1 MVTYG
6 GNMQHSNSEINV
18 DSVID
23 ELRLDQSKIDHYKDF
38 VEMTERDIYYLHLVN
53 EVIEKKRALIAERF
67 YEHLLKFPEFRAV
80 LTDADKIASLKM
92 AQAKYFSE
100 LTLGVYDAQY
110 VRQRIR
116 VGIAH
121 QKIGLGLNWYVNAYR
136 KYQSELLPILWT
148 ELGNEPNTFIEA
160 YNALLKVISF
170 DIGLVSSTY
179 AFVDRQSVI
188 QHQQYIEHIL
198 DDVPTGILVVD
209 EDMRIVSSNKS
220 ISNMLSTH
228 DESMDGKLLSQ
239 YIDTPHILAAINE
252 LIQEG
257 MTKYGKELIVLRAQ
271 QATGLKIHLT
281 RTVLEGASFV
291 ILTFVEQKKTSKK
304 EQELKES
311 DEQFYLAFQ
320 HANVGMAFVS
330 IVGEICSVNHQLL
343 MMLGYEEKE
352 MLQMTFLQITHPDDI
367 SHDNILRAQL
377 LNNELNEFTSEKR
390 FLQKN
395 GDYLWVKSTVSV
407 LLHPDGSRS
416 YFALIEDISQRKDV
430 EDKMHHLLHH
440 DALTNLPNRTLLLEK
455 LSQAII
461 QARRVRKNVAVLF
474 IDIDRF
480 KNINDSWGHDTGDQ
494 ALKEIGE
501 RLTAVLRYRDTV
513 ARLGDDEFVVIL
525 SDIRQQIDV
534 IKVIDK
540 ITKAISRPII
550 LQKQEFYLSSSIG
563 VSLYPKDGIT
573 ATALLKNAD
582 AAMFHVKKNRGA
594 DYQFYANEMHQGTR
608 SFLEM
613 EVALRKG
620 LSNNEFELYYQP
632 QVDLLTGRLIGFEAL
647 IRWHSPEHGLIP
659 PDVFIPYAEK
669 TGIIV
674 PLGAWIFK
682 TACEQVKEWNDQKL
696 FGSLKM
702 SVNLSARQF
711 VQHQIVE
718 QLTQIMNDAGCNPRN
733 LVLEITE
740 SLLMNNQS
748 SVEEML
754 KKLHA
759 MGFRFAIDDFGT
771 GYSSLAYLKR
781 FPIRTLKIDRSFIKN
796 NMQPDDVAIVKAIL
810 MLAHAMNMNVVAEGV
825 ETDEQLAFL
834 RQYGCEY
841 GQGYYFDK
849 PLTKTEAT
857 LKLITQKET
866 NQLVEQQSVA

>member
-1 MVTYG
+1 
-6 GNMQHSNSEINV
+6 MQHSSSEINV
-18 DSVID
+18 DAVID
-23 ELRLDQSKIDHYKDF
+23 ELRLDQSKIDHHKDF
-38 VEMTERDIYYLHLVN
+38 VELTERDTYYLRLVN
-53 EVIEKKRALIAERF
+53 EVIEKKRELLAEQF
-67 YEHLLKFPEFRAV
+67 YQHLLQFPEFMTI
-80 LTDADKIASLKM
+80 LSDADKLASLKM
-92 AQAKYFSE
+92 ALAKYFSE
-100 LTLGVYDAQY
+100 LTMGNYDANY

-121 QKIGLGLNWYVNAYR
+121 QRIGLDLNWYINAYR
-136 KYQSELLPILWT
+136 KYQAELLPILWS

-160 YNALLKVISF
+160 YNALLKAISF
-170 DIGLVSSTY
+170 DIGLVTSTY
-179 AFVDRQSVI
+179 ASVERKNAI

-198 DDVPTGILVVD
+198 NDVPTGIIVVD

-220 ISNMLSTH
+220 IRQMLMLSNN
-228 DESMDGKLLSQ
+228 DEALDGKLLSK
-239 YIDTPHILAAINE
+239 YVDTPHILSAINE
-252 LIQEG
+252 LIHEG
-257 MTKYGKELIVLRAQ
+257 MTKYGKELIVLRAE

-281 RTVLEGASFV
+281 RTVLENSSFI
-291 ILTFVEQKKTSKK
+291 ILTFVEQKKNTKK
-304 EQELKES
+304 DQQLKEY

-330 IVGEICSVNHQLL
+330 IAGEICSVNHRLL

-352 MLQMTFLQITHPDDI
+352 LLQMTFLQMTHPDDI

-390 FLQKN
+390 YLQKN

-407 LLHPDGSRS
+407 LLHPDGSKS
-416 YFALIEDISQRKDV
+416 YFVLVEDISQRKGV

-440 DALTNLPNRTLLLEK
+440 DTLTNLPNRTLLLEK

-461 QARRVRKNVAVLF
+461 QARRARKNVAVLF

-494 ALKEIGE
+494 ALREIGA
-501 RLTAVLRYRDTV
+501 RLTTVLRHRDTV
-513 ARLGDDEFVVIL
+513 ARLGDDEFVIIL

-534 IKVIDK
+534 VKVIDK
-540 ITKAISRPII
+540 INKAVSRPII

-563 VSLYPKDGIT
+563 ISLYPKDGIT

-594 DYQFYANEMHQGTR
+594 DYQFYANEMHQGAR

-613 EVALRKG
+613 EVALRKAMT
-620 LSNNEFELYYQP
+620 NNEFELYYQP
-632 QVDLLTGRLIGFEAL
+632 QIDLLTGRLIGFEAL
-647 IRWHSPEHGLIP
+647 IRWNSPEHGFVP

-674 PLGAWIFK
+674 PLGAWVFR
-682 TACEQVKEWNDQKL
+682 TACQQVKEWKDQGL
-696 FGSLKM
+696 FGNLKM
-702 SVNLSARQF
+702 SINLSARQF

-718 QLTQIMNDAGCNPRN
+718 QITQIMNETECNPRN
-733 LVLEITE
+733 LILEITE
-740 SLLMNNQS
+740 SLLMTNQN
-748 SVEEML
+748 SVEEIL

-759 MGFRFAIDDFGT
+759 MGLRFAIDDFGT

-781 FPIRTLKIDRSFIKN
+781 FPIRTLKIDRSFIKTD
-796 NMQPDDVAIVKAIL
+796 MQPDDIAIVKAIL

-841 GQGYYFDK
+841 GQGYFFDK
-849 PLTKTEAT
+849 PLTLTNAT
-857 LKLITQKET
+857 QRLIVHKEEDCI
-866 NQLVEQQSVA
+866 VEQQSVA